1 MTRVP
6 ILASKKTKKDVSALR
21 DAVNQC
27 EEIATKFEFFIS
39 NEWVHDAASLSK
51 LLMFVKSQSG

>member
-1 MTRVP
+1 MTR
-6 ILASKKTKKDVSALR
+6 IFATKKTKQDVSTLR

-51 LLMFVKSQSG
+51 LMMFVKS